1 VSRDETGEPLHRQ
14 GVWCDITDCNGFEG
28 ALERLN
34 HQHEMIL
41 NSAGEG
47 IFGLDSR
54 GKVTF
59 VNPAAVRMTG
69 WKAVELLGRPLH
81 DVLHHTKPDG
91 TQSPDEGCPILATL
105 LDGTTRSR
113 DDEVFW
119 RKDGTSFPIEYT
131 STPIFEGD
139 EIEGAVVTFRD
150 ITDRKALEEKLQHQA
165 FHDTLT
171 GLPNRALFS
180 DRLQH
185 AVARTQRHGG
195 KFAVLFLD
203 LDNFK
208 IVNDS
213 LGHDAGDEL
222 LVGVAG
228 RLRASLRPEDTAAR
242 LGGDEFALLLEDLA
256 DVGEAT
262 RVAKRIADKL
272 RVPFVLDGQETFVTA
287 SIGIA
292 LGGTTTERPEDLL
305 READLAM
312 YRAKHS
318 GRARYAL
325 FGEAM
330 SAGALGAEQQ
340 SPSSPQAGRVR
351 GPLPAQGV
359 ARHRSNRRL

>member
-1 VSRDETGEPLHRQ
+1 V
-14 GVWCDITDCNGFEG
+14 
-28 ALERLN
+28 
-34 HQHEMIL
+34 
-41 NSAGEG
+41 
-47 IFGLDSR
+47 
-54 GKVTF
+54 
-59 VNPAAVRMTG
+59 TG
-69 WKAVELLGRPLH
+69 WKAAELLGRPLH
-81 DVLHHTKPDG
+81 EVLHHTKPDG
-91 TQSPDEGCPILATL
+91 THYPDEECPIRATL
-105 LDGTTRSR
+105 LEGATCSI

-119 RKDGTSFPIEYT
+119 RKDGTSVPIEYM

-139 EIEGAVVTFRD
+139 EIVGAVVILRD
-150 ITDRKALEEKLQHQA
+150 STDRKALEEKLQHQA

-185 AVARTQRHGG
+185 AVARARRHGG
-195 KFAVLFLD
+195 KFAVLFVD

-222 LVGVAG
+222 LVGMAG

-256 DVGEAT
+256 DVGEAR
-262 RVAKRIADKL
+262 RVAERIADKL
-272 RVPFVLDGQETFVTA
+272 RVPFVLDDRETFVTA
-287 SIGIA
+287 SIGVA
-292 LGGTTTERPEDLL
+292 FGGTTAERSEDLL

-318 GRARYAL
+318 GKARYAL
-325 FGEAM
+325 FEEAI
-330 SAGALGAEQQ
+330 SAQALEAEQQ
-340 SPSSPQAGRVR
+340 PLSSTRAGRVR

-359 ARHRSNRRL
+359 ARYR